1 VVDLATTDHC
11 HLSLLMFLTA
21 AACHHHPTAVVIP
34 VLAILQIRPFCG
46 TTFVSTTVIV
56 LVAVKYY
63 LGP

>member
-1 VVDLATTDHC
+1 MVDLAATDHC

-21 AACHHHPTAVVIP
+21 AARHHHPTTVVNP

-46 TTFVSTTVIV
+46 TFVSTTVIV